1 MQIDDR
7 QFVKL
12 ILDET
17 GLTQKWLVKRFWRKG
32 IAVNPAS
39 LSAALTGKRKGSAM
53 DELIQLSL
61 DELKYYRLQ
70 MERSNDG

>member
-7 QFVKL
+7 QMVKL

-17 GLTQKWLVKRFWRKG
+17 GLTQKWLIKRFLRKG
-32 IAVNPAS
+32 INVNPAT

-53 DELIQLSL
+53 DELIQLCL
-61 DELKYYRLQ
+61 DELKYYCSR
-70 MERSNDG
+70 ME

>member
-7 QFVKL
+7 QTVKL

-17 GLTQKWLVKRFWRKG
+17 GLTQKWLVKRFRRKG
-32 IAVNPAS
+32 ITVNPGS

-53 DELIQLSL
+53 DELIQLCL
-61 DELKYYRLQ
+61 DELKYYRSQ
-70 MERSNDG
+70 ME